1 MVACGAC
8 KSFHVSRAHVNNATS
23 VVVVAQP
30 NPYVSAM
37 RRLFHITSALC
48 LATATLTAATAEP
61 RAIAHVV
68 RKPLAR
74 PQLIGSWGAWHAA
87 THQAAGAVV
96 CYAFTRTASST
107 PHLRGRGDVV
117 LTVTERPGAP
127 RDAVALSAGFTYPPG
142 SAVVVIAGDVRLPF
156 YTAQR
161 SAFARSGHEAV
172 HAFEVAGGKRAT
184 AAAHSPAPHG
194 DRVTDTFSLEGFD
207 DAHAAITKACPIHA

>member
-1 MVACGAC
+1 M
-8 KSFHVSRAHVNNATS
+8 
-23 VVVVAQP
+23 
-30 NPYVSAM
+30 SAM
-37 RRLFHITSALC
+37 RRPFH
-48 LATATLTAATAEP
+48 TLTAICLLATTSGGAEAANP
-61 RAIAHVV
+61 VHANPVHASPVHASPAHAA

-107 PHLRGRGDVV
+107 PRLRGRGDVV

-142 SAVVVIAGDVRLPF
+142 SSVDVVAGDVRLAF

-172 HAFEVAGGKRAT
+172 HAFEAVGGTRAL
-184 AAAHSPAPHG
+184 AAHSPAPHG
-194 DRVTDTFSLEGFD
+194 GRVTDTFSLDGFSP
-207 DAHAAITKACPIHA
+207 AHAAIQKACPVHA

>member
-1 MVACGAC
+1 
-8 KSFHVSRAHVNNATS
+8 
-23 VVVVAQP
+23 
-30 NPYVSAM
+30 M
-37 RRLFHITSALC
+37 RRLFHILSAIFL
-48 LATATLTAATAEP
+48 LDASSGGATIAAA
-61 RAIAHVV
+61 RAAIEGRTHAGTPPHAA
-68 RKPLAR
+68 RRPLAR

-87 THQAAGAVV
+87 THQAAGSTV

-107 PHLRGRGDVV
+107 PRLAGRGDVV

-142 SAVVVIAGDVRLPF
+142 SAVDVVAGDVRLAF

-172 HAFEVAGGKRAT
+172 HAFEAAVGPQRV

-194 DRVTDTFSLEGFD
+194 RSVTDTFSLDGFSP
-207 DAHAAITKACPIHA
+207 AHAAIQKACPVHA